1 MTFVSHVFREYDV
14 RGVADRDLTDAFA
27 ERMGRGLAEL
37 LRPDGAT
44 RPPRIAVGRD
54 CRLSGP
60 RLFEALARGLIA
72 GGANVVN
79 VGVGPTP
86 KLYFSVHHLD
96 ADGGIMITGS
106 HNPAE
111 DNGFKIMR
119 GKASFF
125 GDAIQKLRT
134 LVEGPA
140 QPTVPGGSLGTEDID
155 DAYVA
160 RLVSDIAPGP
170 RDFEIVVNAGNG
182 AGGPLGIRALRAAGF
197 SPVALFCDMDGRFPN
212 HHPDPTVPKN
222 LETLIARVRSEGARV
237 GIAWDGDA
245 DRLGVVD
252 ATGEIV
258 WGDRLLALFA
268 RGILAKSPG
277 RAVIADVKCS
287 QALFDDVAKHGGRP
301 IMWKT
306 GHSLIKT
313 KMKEEHAAV
322 AGEMSG
328 HFFFA
333 DRYFGYDDALYAT
346 LRLLEQLASSGLTV
360 LEELADLPPSFSTPE
375 LRVDCPDALKFEV
388 VERVRTA
395 LADRG
400 ETNTLD
406 GVRVKYPDGAWSLVR
421 ASNTGPVIVLRFEA
435 PSEARLAAIRNNV
448 ESVVEKARAASGAK

>member
-1 MTFVSHVFREYDV
+1 MIPAHVFREYDV
-14 RGVADRDLTDAFA
+14 RGVAERDLTDHLAH
-27 ERMGRGLAEL
+27 RLGRGLAEL
-37 LRPDGAT
+37 LRADGAAK
-44 RPPRIAVGRD
+44 PPRIAVGRD

-60 RLFEALARGLIA
+60 RLFDALTSGLVE
-72 GGANVVN
+72 GGVAVVD

-86 KLYFSVHHLD
+86 KLYFSVHHLGV
-96 ADGGIMITGS
+96 DGGVMITGS

-119 GKASFF
+119 GKNSFF
-125 GDAIQKLRT
+125 GDSIQALRRLCEAEKPAAVAGGAITQ
-134 LVEGPA
+134 
-140 QPTVPGGSLGTEDID
+140 EDVD

-160 RLVSDIAPGP
+160 RLVSDIAPGA
-170 RDFEIVVNAGNG
+170 RDFPVVVDGGNG
-182 AGGPLGIRALRAAGF
+182 AGGPLGIRALEKAGF
-197 SPVALFCDMDGRFPN
+197 RPIPMFCDMDGRFPN

-222 LETLIARVRSEGARV
+222 LEALIARVRAEKARV

-268 RGILAKSPG
+268 RGILAKKKG
-277 RAVIADVKCS
+277 EAVIADVKCS

-301 IMWKT
+301 VMWKT

-333 DRYFGYDDALYAT
+333 DRYYGYDDALYAA
-346 LRLLEQLASSGLTV
+346 LRLLEQLSASGRTV
-360 LEELADLPPSFSTPE
+360 LQELADLPRSFATPE
-375 LRVDCPDALKFEV
+375 LRFDCPDALKVPV
-388 VERVRTA
+388 VERVRKV
-395 LADRG
+395 LSDRG
-400 ETNTLD
+400 ELNELD
-406 GVRVKYPDGAWSLVR
+406 GVRVRYSDGAWSLVR
-421 ASNTGPVIVLRFEA
+421 ASNTGPIIVMRFEA
-435 PSEARLAAIRNNV
+435 PTPERLAAIQTDV
-448 ESVVEKARAASGAK
+448 EAVVREARAAAGG

>member
-1 MTFVSHVFREYDV
+1 MIPAHVFREYDV
-14 RGVADRDLTDAFA
+14 RGVAERDLTDHLAH
-27 ERMGRGLAEL
+27 RLGRGLAEL
-37 LRPDGAT
+37 LRPDGAVK
-44 RPPRIAVGRD
+44 PPRVAVGRD

-60 RLFEALARGLIA
+60 RLFDALTSGLVE
-72 GGANVVN
+72 GGATVVDI
-79 VGVGPTP
+79 GVGPTP
-86 KLYFSVHHLD
+86 KLYFSVHHLET
-96 ADGGIMITGS
+96 DGGVMITGS

-119 GKASFF
+119 GKKSFF
-125 GDAIQKLRT
+125 GDSIQELRRRC
-134 LVEGPA
+134 EAEKPA
-140 QPTVPGGSLGTEDID
+140 AVAGGSIGRTDVD

-170 RDFEIVVNAGNG
+170 RDFPVVVDGGNG
-182 AGGPLGIRALRAAGF
+182 AGGPLGIRALEAAGF
-197 SPVALFCDMDGRFPN
+197 RPIPMYCDMDGRFPN

-222 LETLIARVRSEGARV
+222 LEALIARVRSEKARV

-268 RGILAKSPG
+268 RGILAKKRG
-277 RAVIADVKCS
+277 EAVIADVKCS

-301 IMWKT
+301 VMWKT

-333 DRYFGYDDALYAT
+333 DRYFGYDDALYAA
-346 LRLLEQLASSGLTV
+346 LRLLEQLSASGKTV
-360 LEELADLPPSFSTPE
+360 LEELRDLPPSFATPE
-375 LRVDCPDALKFEV
+375 LRVDCPDAIKVAV
-388 VERVRTA
+388 VERVKKA
-395 LADRG
+395 LAG
-400 ETNTLD
+400 EGELNTLD
-406 GVRVKYPDGAWSLVR
+406 GVRVTYSDGTWALVR

-435 PSEARLAAIRNNV
+435 PSPERLATVRAAV
-448 ESVVEKARAASGAK
+448 EAVVHDARAASGG

>member
-1 MTFVSHVFREYDV
+1 MIPAHIFREYDI
-14 RGVADRDLTDAFA
+14 RGVAERDLTDGLAH
-27 ERMGRGLAEL
+27 RLGRGLAEL
-37 LRPDGAT
+37 LRADGAT
-44 RPPRIAVGRD
+44 KPPRLAVGRD

-60 RLFEALARGLIA
+60 RLFTALTAGLVE
-72 GGANVVN
+72 GGVQVMD

-96 ADGGIMITGS
+96 TDGGVMITGS

-119 GKASFF
+119 GKQSFF
-125 GDAIQKLRT
+125 GESIQALRR
-134 LVEGPA
+134 LCEGP
-140 QPTVPGGSLGTEDID
+140 QPASVPGGSIVRAEVD

-160 RLVSDIAPGP
+160 RLTADIEPGP
-170 RDFEIVVNAGNG
+170 RDFPVVVDAGNG
-182 AGGPLGIRALRAAGF
+182 AGGPLGIRALERAGF
-197 SPVALFCDMDGRFPN
+197 RPVPMFCDMDGRFPN
-212 HHPDPTVPKN
+212 HHPDPTVPEN
-222 LETLIARVRSEGARV
+222 LAALVERVRAEKARV
-237 GIAWDGDA
+237 GLAWDGDA

-268 RGILAKSPG
+268 RGILARKKG
-277 RAVIADVKCS
+277 EAVIADVKCS

-306 GHSLIKT
+306 GHSLIKS

-333 DRYFGYDDALYAT
+333 DRYYGYDDALYAA
-346 LRLLEQLASSGLTV
+346 LRLLEQLAASGRTV
-360 LEELADLPPSFSTPE
+360 LEELSDLPPSFATPE
-375 LRVDCPDALKFEV
+375 LRVDCPDALKFAV

-400 ETNTLD
+400 EVNGLD
-406 GVRVKYPDGAWSLVR
+406 GVRVRYADGAWSLVR

-435 PSEARLAAIRNNV
+435 PSPERLAAIRADV
-448 ESVVEKARAASGAK
+448 EAVVHAARTASGG

>member
-1 MTFVSHVFREYDV
+1 MIPTHVFREYDV
-14 RGVADRDLTDAFA
+14 RGVAERDLTDELAH
-27 ERMGRGLAEL
+27 RLGRGLAEL

-44 RPPRIAVGRD
+44 APPRVAVGCD

-60 RLFEALARGLIA
+60 RLFTALTAGLVE
-72 GGANVVN
+72 GGAQVVDI
-79 VGVGPTP
+79 GIGPTP
-86 KLYFSVHHLD
+86 KLYFSVHHLET
-96 ADGGIMITGS
+96 DGGVMITGS

-119 GKASFF
+119 GKNSFF
-125 GDAIQKLRT
+125 GDSIQALRR
-134 LVEGPA
+134 LCEAP
-140 QPTVPGGSLGTEDID
+140 QPGHVAGGGISRADVD

-170 RDFEIVVNAGNG
+170 RDFPVVVDGGNG
-182 AGGPLGIRALRAAGF
+182 AGGPLGIRALEKAGF
-197 SPVALFCDMDGRFPN
+197 RPIPMYCDMDGRFPN

-222 LETLIARVRSEGARV
+222 LEALIARVRAEKARV
-237 GIAWDGDA
+237 GLAWDGDA

-268 RGILAKSPG
+268 RGILAKKKG
-277 RAVIADVKCS
+277 EAVIADVKCS

-301 IMWKT
+301 VMWKT

-313 KMKEEHAAV
+313 KMKAEHAAV

-333 DRYFGYDDALYAT
+333 DRYFGYDDALYAA
-346 LRLLEQLASSGLTV
+346 LRLLEQLSASGRTV
-360 LEELADLPPSFSTPE
+360 LEELSDLPPSFATPE
-375 LRVDCPDALKFEV
+375 LRVDCPDALKFAV
-388 VERVRTA
+388 VERVKQA
-395 LADRG
+395 LSGRG
-400 ETNTLD
+400 EVNELD
-406 GVRVKYPDGAWSLVR
+406 GVRVRYPDGAWSLVR

-435 PSEARLAAIRNNV
+435 PSEERLSAIRADV
-448 ESVVEKARAASGAK
+448 EAVVREARTASGG